1 VQREAVRKG
10 LSREK
15 ISKQTLQAE
24 KELQD
29 LGRRQMYKRP

>member
-1 VQREAVRKG
+1 MVRIG

-29 LGRRQMYKRP
+29 LGRRRQMYKRP